1 MTTQFLNKNEVNP
14 ILESLA
20 GQMVTVDF
28 IKKDGSSR
36 RLNGQLV
43 ESPSSHAKYSE
54 LFTIALASSSK
65 DNKAF
70 RSASRDKITRIA
82 GKGKVF
88 AVRSSLALH
97 I

>member
-1 MTTQFLNKNEVNP
+1 MSQQFLDRNEVDA
-14 ILESLA
+14 ILYDLQ

-28 IKKDGSSR
+28 VKKDGTKS

-43 ESPSSHAKYSE
+43 PSPGSHNKHTE
-54 LFTIALASSSK
+54 LFTIAKASSK
-65 DNKAF
+65 ADNKQF

-88 AVRSSLALH
+88 AVRSSLDKL